1 MKRYFTSRSILAIVF
16 LVVLFGFSLI
26 NIIYSGKDVFKEIQ
40 TGIEKKI
47 GPKEFIDNIEKKIND
62 KVAFKKVFIEGYGYI
77 QKLMDKNEFSNFNIV
92 KDKNQ
97 NMHYTYFAKGPNS
110 TEELSERTSKFAKE
124 MAKQGTEL
132 VYLMTPDKYVK
143 GVTEFPKGIPYSYHN
158 ETADNF
164 LDELKNKGVK
174 YIDFR
179 DNLLN
184 SGIDKEK
191 LFFKTDHHWTI
202 ETSFWAFTELV
213 KELNEKYKLNL
224 DPNNIY
230 RNIKNY
236 NSIVYPKSFLGSMGR
251 KSGMIYGGI
260 DDFSL
265 IYPKF
270 KTSYRYYTDSKS
282 QKFELNGRFEESLI
296 LSYPFNAE
304 MDLLDGQSD
313 KYFTYLLG
321 NRPFVQVKNKD
332 NPEGLKVLFVKDS
345 LIVPTA
351 SFFSTVC
358 SQMDLIDP
366 RYYEGDIVEYAKKQD
381 YDFVFLSVY
390 PQNLVDEFFPFF
402 K

>member
-1 MKRYFTSRSILAIVF
+1 MNKYFMSRSILAVVF
-16 LVVLFGFSLI
+16 LVALFGFSLI
-26 NIIYSGKDVFKEIQ
+26 NIIYSGKEVFKEIE
-40 TGIEKKI
+40 TGIEKKLSS
-47 GPKEFIDNIEKKIND
+47 KELVDNIEKKIND
-62 KVAFKKVFIEGYGYI
+62 KVALKKVFIEGYGYI
-77 QKLMDKNEFSNFNIV
+77 QRLMDKNEFSNFNIV
-92 KDKNQ
+92 KDKDQ
-97 NMHYTYFAKGPNS
+97 NMHYTYFATGPNPI
-110 TEELSERTSKFAKE
+110 EELSNRTTKFAKE
-124 MAKQGTEL
+124 MEKQGTKF

-143 GVTEFPKGIPYSYHN
+143 GLTEFPKGMPYAYHN

-164 LDELKNKGVK
+164 LNELTNNNVN

-179 DNLLN
+179 ENILD

-213 KELNEKYKLNL
+213 KQLNEKYKLNL
-224 DPNNIY
+224 DPNNFY
-230 RNIKNY
+230 RNISNY

-251 KSGMIYGGI
+251 KSGMLYGGI
-260 DDFSL
+260 DDFNL

-270 KTSYRYYTDSKS
+270 KTSYKYYTDSKT
-282 QKFELNGRFEESLI
+282 QKFELNGRFEESLL
-296 LSYPFNAE
+296 LSYPFNAD

-321 NRPFVQVKNKD
+321 NRPLVQVKNND
-332 NPEGLKVLFVKDS
+332 NPDGLKVLFVKDS

-390 PQNLVDEFFPFF
+390 PQNLVEDFFSFF